1 MYIRKSLSKF
11 QQTEP
16 FSNTSELELKLFHFL
31 TDNYD
36 CFKCREELLKCGE
49 CDYCNDNFP
58 IAIEDFK
65 PQSQSAR
72 ETIHAQMES
81 PGCREIATNSVILC
95 VVPTTPIKHHS
106 KPQIITQMLSYISLI
121 KTNVKARNFSFRN
134 NYTKI
139 F

>member
-72 ETIHAQMES
+72 ETTCTD
-81 PGCREIATNSVILC
+81 G
-95 VVPTTPIKHHS
+95 
-106 KPQIITQMLSYISLI
+106 ITRLQRDS
-121 KTNVKARNFSFRN
+121 NEFRN
-134 NYTKI
+134 PLCCPDNPYKTSFKTANHYSDALVHI
-139 F
+139 SNKN